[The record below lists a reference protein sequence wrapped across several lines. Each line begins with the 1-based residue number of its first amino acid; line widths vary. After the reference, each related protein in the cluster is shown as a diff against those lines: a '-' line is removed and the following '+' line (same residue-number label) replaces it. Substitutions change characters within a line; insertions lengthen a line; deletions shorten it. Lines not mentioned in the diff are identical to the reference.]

1 MSQVAFTERAE
12 QSLLDILGE
21 STRLDETLV
30 IVDIVDMNED
40 EVRLS
45 FRSEQEIEQL
55 QRDVD
60 MVGPFRVP
68 IAGHETTLFVR
79 ENSPAPN
86 GVYELDYYACGGRA
100 CFQIRTTED

>member
-12 QSLLDILGE
+12 KSLLDILGE

-30 IVDIVDMNED
+30 IVDMNGD

-45 FRSEQEIEQL
+45 FRNEHEIEQL

-68 IAGHETTLFVR
+68 IAGQETTLFVR

-100 CFQIRTTED
+100 CFQIRTSEE